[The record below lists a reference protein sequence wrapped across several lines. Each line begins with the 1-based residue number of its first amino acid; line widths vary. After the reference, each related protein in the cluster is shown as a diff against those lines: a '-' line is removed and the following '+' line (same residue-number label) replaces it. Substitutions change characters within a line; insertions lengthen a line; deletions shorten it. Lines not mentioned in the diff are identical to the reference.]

1 MLYKIEYAN
10 GNCRNFAHSRE
21 DLLSWL
27 KLLND
32 ETITDIRKV
41 YKSGATDSVIEKYK
55 KKYIAK

>member
-10 GNCRNFAHSRE
+10 GNCRNFTHSRE

-27 KLLND
+27 KLLKD

-55 KKYIAK
+55 KYIAK